1 MIDQLILSN
10 KFIVVEGSEGVGK
23 SSQIKIIERYL
34 IDNKIDYILTREP
47 GGTSFGES
55 IRDII
60 LNDDNN
66 TEELTDSL
74 LFYASRYENYKK
86 IILPALDA
94 GKTVVCDRYHYS
106 TLVYQGIVGNNSS
119 VKAIHE
125 IFDAIYSKMIDHII
139 YLYTTPKE
147 SFKRISKRSVTDK
160 FESRGL
166 SYLEDLSNAY
176 ELVFNGMRNII
187 KIDTSED
194 KDITEDN
201 LTKSLDKIFNK
212 R

>member
-1 MIDQLILSN
+1 MSN

-23 SSQIKIIERYL
+23 SYQIKIIERYL

-47 GGTSFGES
+47 GGTNFGES

-176 ELVFNGMRNII
+176 ELVFNGMKNIT

-194 KDITEDN
+194 KNITKDN
-201 LTKSLDKIFNK
+201 LIKSLDKIFK
-212 R
+212 KK

>member
-1 MIDQLILSN
+1 M
-10 KFIVVEGSEGVGK
+10 
-23 SSQIKIIERYL
+23 
-34 IDNKIDYILTREP
+34 
-47 GGTSFGES
+47 
-55 IRDII
+55 
-60 LNDDNN
+60 NDDNN

-106 TLVYQGIVGNNSS
+106 TLVYQGIVGNNSY

-176 ELVFNGMRNII
+176 ELVFNGMKNIT

-194 KDITEDN
+194 KDITKDN
-201 LTKSLDKIFNK
+201 LIKSLDKIFK
-212 R
+212 EK

>member
-1 MIDQLILSN
+1 MSN

-23 SSQIKIIERYL
+23 SYQIKIIERYL

-176 ELVFNGMRNII
+176 EIVFNDMINIT

-194 KDITEDN
+194 KDITKDN
-201 LTKSLDKIFNK
+201 LIKSLDKIFK
-212 R
+212 KK

>member
-1 MIDQLILSN
+1 MSN

-23 SSQIKIIERYL
+23 SSQIKIIEQYL

-125 IFDAIYSKMIDHII
+125 IFDAIYSKMINHII
-139 YLYTTPKE
+139 YFYTTPKE

-176 ELVFNGMRNII
+176 ELVFNGMKNIT

-194 KDITEDN
+194 KDITKDN
-201 LTKSLDKIFNK
+201 LIKSLDKIFNK

>member
-1 MIDQLILSN
+1 MSN

-125 IFDAIYSKMIDHII
+125 IFDAIYSKMINHII

-176 ELVFNGMRNII
+176 ELVFNGMKNIT
-187 KIDTSED
+187 KIDTSKD
-194 KDITEDN
+194 KDITKDN
-201 LTKSLDKIFNK
+201 LIKSLDKIFDK

>member
-1 MIDQLILSN
+1 MSN

-34 IDNKIDYILTREP
+34 IDNRIDYILTREP

-125 IFDAIYSKMIDHII
+125 IFDAIYSKMIDQII

-166 SYLEDLSNAY
+166 SFLEDISNAY
-176 ELVFNGMRNII
+176 ELVFNGMKNIT

-194 KDITEDN
+194 KDITKDN
-201 LTKSLDKIFNK
+201 LIKSLDKIFK
-212 R
+212 KK

>member
-1 MIDQLILSN
+1 MTN

-34 IDNKIDYILTREP
+34 IDNKIEYILTREP

-60 LNDDNN
+60 LNDNNN

-94 GKTVVCDRYHYS
+94 DKTVICDRYHYS

-176 ELVFNGMRNII
+176 ELVFNGMKNIT

-194 KDITEDN
+194 KDITKDN
-201 LTKSLDKIFNK
+201 LIKSLDKIFNK

>member
-1 MIDQLILSN
+1 MSN

-34 IDNKIDYILTREP
+34 INNKIDYILTREP

-166 SYLEDLSNAY
+166 SYLQDLSNAY
-176 ELVFNGMRNII
+176 ELVFNGMKNIT

-194 KDITEDN
+194 KDITKDN
-201 LTKSLDKIFNK
+201 LIKSLDKIFK
-212 R
+212 KK

>member
-1 MIDQLILSN
+1 MSS

-23 SSQIKIIERYL
+23 SSQIKIIEQYL
-34 IDNKIDYILTREP
+34 IDSKIDYILTREP
-47 GGTSFGES
+47 GGTRFGES

-60 LNDDNN
+60 LNDDNS

-106 TLVYQGIVGNNSS
+106 TLVYQGIVENNSS

-176 ELVFNGMRNII
+176 ELVFNGMKNIT

-194 KDITEDN
+194 KDITKDN
-201 LTKSLDKIFNK
+201 LIKSLDEIFK
-212 R
+212 KK

>member
-1 MIDQLILSN
+1 MSS

-23 SSQIKIIERYL
+23 SSQIKIIEQYL
-34 IDNKIDYILTREP
+34 IDSKIDYILTREP
-47 GGTSFGES
+47 GGTRFGES

-106 TLVYQGIVGNNSS
+106 TLVYQGIVENNSS

-166 SYLEDLSNAY
+166 SYLQDLSNAY
-176 ELVFNGMRNII
+176 ELVFNGMKNIT

-194 KDITEDN
+194 KDITKDN
-201 LTKSLDKIFNK
+201 LIKSLDKIFK
-212 R
+212 KK

>member
-1 MIDQLILSN
+1 MTN

-34 IDNKIDYILTREP
+34 IDNRIDYILTREP

-94 GKTVVCDRYHYS
+94 RKTVVCDRYHYS

-194 KDITEDN
+194 KDITKDN
-201 LTKSLDKIFNK
+201 LIKSLDKIFK
-212 R
+212 KK

>member
-1 MIDQLILSN
+1 MSN

-139 YLYTTPKE
+139 YLYTTPRE

-176 ELVFNGMRNII
+176 ELVFNGMKNIT

-194 KDITEDN
+194 KDITKDN
-201 LTKSLDKIFNK
+201 LIKSLDKIFDK

>member
-1 MIDQLILSN
+1 MSN

-23 SSQIKIIERYL
+23 SSQIKTIEHYL
-34 IDNKIDYILTREP
+34 IDNKIDHILTREP

-176 ELVFNGMRNII
+176 ELVFSGMKNIT

-194 KDITEDN
+194 KDITKDN
-201 LTKSLDKIFNK
+201 LIKSLDKIFK
-212 R
+212 KK

>member
-1 MIDQLILSN
+1 MSS

-23 SSQIKIIERYL
+23 SSQIKIIEQYL
-34 IDNKIDYILTREP
+34 IDSKIDYILTREP

-176 ELVFNGMRNII
+176 ELVFNGMKNIT

-194 KDITEDN
+194 KDITKDN
-201 LTKSLDKIFNK
+201 LIKSLDKIFK
-212 R
+212 KK

>member
-1 MIDQLILSN
+1 MSS

-23 SSQIKIIERYL
+23 SSQIKIIEQYL

-176 ELVFNGMRNII
+176 ELVFNGMKNIT

-194 KDITEDN
+194 KDITKDN
-201 LTKSLDKIFNK
+201 LIKSLDKIFK
-212 R
+212 KK

>member
-1 MIDQLILSN
+1 MSN

-23 SSQIKIIERYL
+23 SYQIKIIERYL

-176 ELVFNGMRNII
+176 ELVFNGMKNIT

-194 KDITEDN
+194 KDITKDN
-201 LTKSLDKIFNK
+201 LIKSLDKIFK
-212 R
+212 KK

>member
-1 MIDQLILSN
+1 MSS

-23 SSQIKIIERYL
+23 SSQIKIIEQYL
-34 IDNKIDYILTREP
+34 IHSKIDYILTREP
-47 GGTSFGES
+47 GGTRFGES

-106 TLVYQGIVGNNSS
+106 TLVYQGIVENNSS

-176 ELVFNGMRNII
+176 ELVFNGMKNIT

-194 KDITEDN
+194 KDITKDN
-201 LTKSLDKIFNK
+201 LIKSLDEIFK
-212 R
+212 KK

>member
-1 MIDQLILSN
+1 MSN

-166 SYLEDLSNAY
+166 SFLEDISNAY
-176 ELVFNGMRNII
+176 ELVFNGMKNITR
-187 KIDTSED
+187 IDTSED
-194 KDITEDN
+194 KEITKDN
-201 LTKSLDKIFNK
+201 LIKSLDKIFNK
-212 R
+212 K

>member
-1 MIDQLILSN
+1 MSN

-34 IDNKIDYILTREP
+34 IDNKIEYILTREP

-60 LNDDNN
+60 LNDNNN

-94 GKTVVCDRYHYS
+94 DKTVICDRYHYS

-176 ELVFNGMRNII
+176 ELVFNGMKNIT

-194 KDITEDN
+194 KDITKDN
-201 LTKSLDKIFNK
+201 LIKSLDKIFK
-212 R
+212 KK

>member
-1 MIDQLILSN
+1 MSN

-34 IDNKIDYILTREP
+34 IDNRIDYILTREP

-176 ELVFNGMRNII
+176 ELVFNGMKNIT

-194 KDITEDN
+194 KDITKDN
-201 LTKSLDKIFNK
+201 LIKSLDKIFNK
-212 R
+212 K

>member
-1 MIDQLILSN
+1 MSS

-176 ELVFNGMRNII
+176 ELVFNGMKNIT

-194 KDITEDN
+194 KDITKDN
-201 LTKSLDKIFNK
+201 LIKSLDKIFK
-212 R
+212 KK

>member
-1 MIDQLILSN
+1 MSN

-34 IDNKIDYILTREP
+34 INNKIDYILTREP

-60 LNDDNN
+60 LNDDDN

-106 TLVYQGIVGNNSS
+106 TLVYQGIVGNNSY

-176 ELVFNGMRNII
+176 ELVFNGMKNIT

-194 KDITEDN
+194 KDITKDN
-201 LTKSLDKIFNK
+201 LIKSLDKIFK
-212 R
+212 KK

>member
-1 MIDQLILSN
+1 MSN

-23 SSQIKIIERYL
+23 SYQIKIIEQYL

-74 LFYASRYENYKK
+74 RFYASRYENYKK

-94 GKTVVCDRYHYS
+94 GKTVVCDRSHYS

-119 VKAIHE
+119 NFSFVNL
-125 IFDAIYSKMIDHII
+125 FSQLSFGLFVSK
-139 YLYTTPKE
+139 
-147 SFKRISKRSVTDK
+147 SFT
-160 FESRGL
+160 
-166 SYLEDLSNAY
+166 
-176 ELVFNGMRNII
+176 
-187 KIDTSED
+187 
-194 KDITEDN
+194 
-201 LTKSLDKIFNK
+201 LDK
-212 R
+212 

>member
-1 MIDQLILSN
+1 MSS

-34 IDNKIDYILTREP
+34 INNKIDYILTREP

-106 TLVYQGIVGNNSS
+106 TLVYQGIVGNNSY

-176 ELVFNGMRNII
+176 ELVFNGMKNIT

-194 KDITEDN
+194 KDITKDN
-201 LTKSLDKIFNK
+201 LIKSLDKIFK
-212 R
+212 KK

>member
-1 MIDQLILSN
+1 MSS

-23 SSQIKIIERYL
+23 SSQIKIIEQYL
-34 IDNKIDYILTREP
+34 IDSKIDYILTREP

-106 TLVYQGIVGNNSS
+106 TLVYQGIVGNSSS

-147 SFKRISKRSVTDK
+147 SFKRISKRSITDK

-176 ELVFNGMRNII
+176 ELVFDGMKNIT

-194 KDITEDN
+194 KDITKDN
-201 LTKSLDKIFNK
+201 LIKSLDKIFDK

>member
-1 MIDQLILSN
+1 MTN

-34 IDNKIDYILTREP
+34 IDNKIEYILTREP
-47 GGTSFGES
+47 GGTSFGEA

-139 YLYTTPKE
+139 YLYTTMP
-147 SFKRISKRSVTDK
+147 
-160 FESRGL
+160 
-166 SYLEDLSNAY
+166 
-176 ELVFNGMRNII
+176 
-187 KIDTSED
+187 
-194 KDITEDN
+194 
-201 LTKSLDKIFNK
+201 
-212 R
+212 

>member
-1 MIDQLILSN
+1 MSS

-23 SSQIKIIERYL
+23 SSQIKIIEQYL
-34 IDNKIDYILTREP
+34 IDSKIDYILTREP
-47 GGTSFGES
+47 GGTRFGES

-106 TLVYQGIVGNNSS
+106 TLVYQGIVENNSS

-176 ELVFNGMRNII
+176 ELVFKGMKNII

-194 KDITEDN
+194 KDITKDN
-201 LTKSLDKIFNK
+201 LIKSLDKIFNK

>member
-1 MIDQLILSN
+1 MTN

-34 IDNKIDYILTREP
+34 IDNKIEYILTREP

-94 GKTVVCDRYHYS
+94 DKTVICDRYHYS

-176 ELVFNGMRNII
+176 ELVFDGMKNIT

-194 KDITEDN
+194 KDITKDN
-201 LTKSLDKIFNK
+201 LIKSLDKIFDK

>member
-1 MIDQLILSN
+1 MSN

-176 ELVFNGMRNII
+176 ELVFNGMKNIT

-194 KDITEDN
+194 KDITKDN
-201 LTKSLDKIFNK
+201 LIKSLDKIFDK
-212 R
+212 I

>member
-1 MIDQLILSN
+1 MSN

-23 SSQIKIIERYL
+23 SSQIKIIEQYL

-106 TLVYQGIVGNNSS
+106 TLVYQGIVENNSS

-176 ELVFNGMRNII
+176 ELVFNGMKNIT

-194 KDITEDN
+194 KDITKDN
-201 LTKSLDKIFNK
+201 LIKSLDKIFDK

>member
-1 MIDQLILSN
+1 MSN

-34 IDNKIDYILTREP
+34 IDNKIEYILTREP

-176 ELVFNGMRNII
+176 ELVFNGMKNIT

-194 KDITEDN
+194 KDITKDN
-201 LTKSLDKIFNK
+201 LIKSLDKIFK
-212 R
+212 KK

>member
-1 MIDQLILSN
+1 MSS

-176 ELVFNGMRNII
+176 ELVFNGMKNIT

-194 KDITEDN
+194 KDITKDN
-201 LTKSLDKIFNK
+201 LIKSLDKIFNK

>member
-1 MIDQLILSN
+1 MTN

-34 IDNKIDYILTREP
+34 IDNKIEYILTREP

-60 LNDDNN
+60 LNDNNN

-94 GKTVVCDRYHYS
+94 DKTVICDRYHYS

-176 ELVFNGMRNII
+176 ELVFDGMKNIT

-194 KDITEDN
+194 KDITKDN
-201 LTKSLDKIFNK
+201 LIKSLDKIFDK